1 VQKTLESVGFL
12 VMVAGVV
19 GIINHFW
26 DGWRLFNLVNGVLL
40 RHVES
45 LQPYELYVD
54 VSVAVLGLVILL
66 AASSLE
72 QDHA

>member
-1 VQKTLESVGFL
+1 MQRTLESVGFL

-26 DGWRLFNLVNGVLL
+26 AGWRLFNLVNGVLL

-54 VSVAVLGLVILL
+54 VTIAVLGLVILL
-66 AASSLE
+66 AASSLTS
-72 QDHA
+72 DRA